1 MAITEE
7 QRAILIERLK
17 KGREA
22 AAAKKKAAAAAPAT
36 KAPKAPKAPKETDA
50 PAPVAPA
57 TKAPKGEVIM
67 RVKPLGETEFKEI
80 RMEDPEEVEVP
91 EPTPTAA
98 ELYVPVEKPAP
109 APAPAVKRS
118 APIDIPHPKSDKKA
132 AKDKGYMKLKFY
144 TQPSPKVLKKLMAIH
159 DESSS
164 DEDSEDEV
172 REMPKKSTAPAPAA
186 DNERKMRLKQ
196 AADYYFNYY

>member
-22 AAAKKKAAAAAPAT
+22 AAAKKKAAA
-36 KAPKAPKAPKETDA
+36 E
-50 PAPVAPA
+50 APVAPA
-57 TKAPKGEVIM
+57 TKAKKELKEPKAPKGEVIM
-67 RVKPLGETEFKEI
+67 KVKPLGETEFKEI
-80 RMEDPEEVEVP
+80 RLEDPEEVEVP
-91 EPTPTAA
+91 DIPAPTPTAA
-98 ELYVPVEKPAP
+98 EVYAPVKAAAAP
-109 APAPAVKRS
+109 APAPKRS
-118 APIDIPHPKSDKKA
+118 EPIDIPHPKSDKKV

-159 DESSS
+159 DDSSS

-172 REMPKKSTAPAPAA
+172 PIKQMRTAQPAPAA

-196 AADYYFNYY
+196 AADFYFNYY

>member
-22 AAAKKKAAAAAPAT
+22 AAAKKKAAAADASAPAAPAT
-36 KAPKAPKAPKETDA
+36 KVPKAPKAPKAADA

-57 TKAPKGEVIM
+57 TKALKGEVIM
-67 RVKPLGETEFKEI
+67 RVKPIGETEFKEI

-91 EPTPTAA
+91 VPTPTAA
-98 ELYVPVEKPAP
+98 ELYAPVDKPI
-109 APAPAVKRS
+109 KRS

-132 AKDKGYMKLKFY
+132 SKDKGYMKLKFY

-159 DESSS
+159 DDSSS
-164 DEDSEDEV
+164 DEESEEEEPIKHI
-172 REMPKKSTAPAPAA
+172 RTAPAPAA
-186 DNERKMRLKQ
+186 DNERKMRMKQ

>member
-22 AAAKKKAAAAAPAT
+22 AAAKKKASA
-36 KAPKAPKAPKETDA
+36 D
-50 PAPVAPA
+50 APVAPA
-57 TKAPKGEVIM
+57 TKAKKEPKEPKAPAALNKGEVIM
-67 RVKPLGETEFKEI
+67 KVKPLGETEFKEI
-80 RMEDPEEVEVP
+80 RLEDPEEVEVP
-91 EPTPTAA
+91 VPTLTAA
-98 ELYVPVEKPAP
+98 EVYAP
-109 APAPAVKRS
+109 KAASLNEPPSVVKRS

-132 AKDKGYMKLKFY
+132 SKDKGYMKLKFY

-159 DESSS
+159 DDSSS
-164 DEDSEDEV
+164 DEDSEDE
-172 REMPKKSTAPAPAA
+172 MPVTKTAAKAAPAPAA